1 MSANKTSVILKDSKD
16 QTKQVEIIK
25 TAALKHDIQKYVD
38 LNTLKG
44 STPDLE
50 EPIMPRLKDVCDL
63 QPTPVLL
70 SSLTINKQEYFSS
83 LLEDYKQL
91 LKKYN

>member
-16 QTKQVEIIK
+16 WTKWVEIIK
-25 TAALKHDIQKYVD
+25 TAALKHDIWKYVD
-38 LNTLKG
+38 LNTPKG

-50 EPIMPRLKDVCDL
+50 EPIMPRLKNVRDP

-70 SSLTINKQEYFSS
+70 SSLTIDEREYFSS
-83 LLEDYKQL
+83 LLKDYKRL